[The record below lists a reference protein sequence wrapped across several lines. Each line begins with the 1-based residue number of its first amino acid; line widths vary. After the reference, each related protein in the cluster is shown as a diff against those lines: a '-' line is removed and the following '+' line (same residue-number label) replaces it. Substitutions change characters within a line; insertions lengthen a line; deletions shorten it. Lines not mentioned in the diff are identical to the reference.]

1 MLDPDGRASDSR
13 SGLRCVAPCPSQACG
28 DNNLV
33 DSGDR
38 IAVFAE
44 EAHGGDSD
52 FFSHARSGKKLPI
65 CTRSIHLNRKWHMT
79 WWLLAVVRAAIRRPC
94 EPGQYGLKT
103 ALIEKQNRLGGT
115 CLLVGCIPT
124 KALLHTAD
132 VWDYFK
138 NPEQQGIACKDPQ
151 LNYSQVLDRKNKI
164 VSKHS
169 KGIDFLMRKN
179 KVDVIKG
186 HATLRGGGRIQV
198 EGPTGGQTVEAKNI
212 ILATGS
218 DARMLPG
225 LQPDANQILTNIEI
239 LDLPAI
245 PKSIGI
251 IGAGAVGVE
260 FASIFNR
267 FGSKVTILEML
278 PRLVPVEDEEISKE
292 LEKHFKKTGI
302 RIETG
307 AKADNIRKNSGSVS
321 LSVTL
326 ANGNKEEMEFEK
338 LLVAVG
344 RKPNTE
350 NVGLEN
356 TAVEL
361 DRGFVKVDAQQRTAE
376 PGVYAIGDIVAGTP
390 QLAHVATAEGMVA
403 VAHIAGKPSR
413 PINRNRI
420 PGATY
425 TDPGIGSVGLSEAQ
439 ARAQGFK
446 VKVGKF
452 PFIGNSKATILDKHE
467 GFVKVIAE
475 EQFGEILGVHII
487 GPEAYE
493 LVSEAVTAMEAEATV
508 ETMMSAIHAHPTI
521 YEAIGEAFNNV
532 YGLAINI

>member
-1 MLDPDGRASDSR
+1 MIER
-13 SGLRCVAPCPSQACG
+13 QA
-28 DNNLV
+28 
-33 DSGDR
+33 
-38 IAVFAE
+38 
-44 EAHGGDSD
+44 
-52 FFSHARSGKKLPI
+52 
-65 CTRSIHLNRKWHMT
+65 
-79 WWLLAVVRAAIRRPC
+79 
-94 EPGQYGLKT
+94 
-103 ALIEKQNRLGGT
+103 RLGGT

-124 KALLHTAD
+124 KSLLHTAD

-138 NPEQQGIACKDPQ
+138 DSAAQGIQCKDPQ
-151 LNYSQVLDRKNKI
+151 LDYPRVLDRKNKI

-179 KVDVIKG
+179 KVDVLKG
-186 HATLRGGGRIQV
+186 DARLLGGGRI
-198 EGPTGGQTVEAKNI
+198 ELTGAQGTQTIEAKNI
-212 ILATGS
+212 IAATGS
-218 DARMLPG
+218 EARMIPG
-225 LQPDANQILTNIEI
+225 IQSDQNLILTNIEI
-239 LDLPAI
+239 LDIPAV
-245 PKSIGI
+245 PKSLGI

-292 LEKHFKKTGI
+292 LEKYFKKTGI
-302 RIETG
+302 RVEAGT
-307 AKADNIRKNSGSVS
+307 KAENIRKNANSVS
-321 LSVTL
+321 LTATL

-350 NVGLEN
+350 NAGFEN
-356 TAVEL
+356 TQAQL
-361 DRGFVKVDAQQRTAE
+361 DRGFVKVDAYQRTHE
-376 PGVYAIGDIVAGTP
+376 PNLYAIGDIVAGTP

-403 VAHIAGKPSR
+403 VAAIAGKPVR

-452 PFIGNSKATILDKHE
+452 PFVGNSKATILDKHE

-475 EQFGEILGVHII
+475 ETLGEILGVHII
-487 GPEAYE
+487 GPEAFE
-493 LVSEAVTAMEAEATV
+493 LIAEAVTAMESEATV
-508 ETMMSAIHAHPTI
+508 ESMMSTIHAHPTI

-532 YGLAINI
+532 YGLAINV